1 MRLTFER
8 APQGF
13 PSVLGLLLCLVL
25 SSCAGSGARTNHQIP
40 GGSGDLP
47 FSHVVQ
53 VGDTVYVAGTLGRD
67 GATGLPP
74 ADAGEEAR
82 LVLDGIR
89 AKLEL
94 VGLTMDDLV
103 SVQVFCSDVELYGVF
118 NDVYRTYF
126 DGAFPTRSFIGS
138 GELLFGC
145 HFEVNGIAV
154 RP

>member
-1 MRLTFER
+1 DST
-8 APQGF
+8 
-13 PSVLGLLLCLVL
+13 
-25 SSCAGSGARTNHQIP
+25 
-40 GGSGDLP
+40 
-47 FSHVVQ
+47 
-53 VGDTVYVAGTLGRD
+53 
-67 GATGLPP
+67 TGQPP

-89 AKLEL
+89 ARLEL

-126 DGAFPTRSFIGS
+126 DGAYPTRSFIGS

-154 RP
+154 CP